1 MIGVYKMSD
10 SRFPT
15 TIDINQLSSWDTSK
29 ELVLKPIYQRNKVW
43 NDAAKSYLIDSIM
56 RNYPIPP
63 IFMRDKLNL
72 AERKTIREVVDG
84 QQRIS
89 TMLDFYNNKFPIK
102 KSQNKDLGGKYFCD
116 FSEEEQEHFLTY
128 KIVVEK
134 ITEKD
139 DSLVFDMF
147 ARLNS
152 NSMPLN
158 KQELRNAKF
167 TGEFKVAAYDM
178 SLSYREMFSK
188 FGIFTTSQL
197 SRMLDVE
204 FVSTIMLEYD
214 LGVVDI
220 SSNIIDKYYQSNNE
234 NYSLKNEVFD
244 YMYYILDK
252 LNKILP
258 LIEKRKSKF
267 FSSVYLYDLINVLKK
282 QKEENVTFNE
292 LNIANQLNA
301 LDYEYENIEMYEPT
315 DSLVI
320 KLNKY
325 KDEHQRHSTNKNNK
339 QNRIDFL
346 RNWLNDCR

>member
-1 MIGVYKMSD
+1 MMGVYKMSD

-56 RNYPIPP
+56 RDYPIPP

-102 KSQNKDLGGKYFCD
+102 KSQNEDLGGKYFCD
-116 FSEEEQEHFLTY
+116 LSEEEQEHFLTY

-152 NSMPLN
+152 NSIPLN

-188 FGIFTTSQL
+188 FEIFTTSQL

-244 YMYYILDK
+244 YMYYILDE

-258 LIEKRKSKF
+258 LIEKRKSRF

-282 QKEENVTFNE
+282 QKEENITFNE
-292 LNIANQLNA
+292 LNIANHLNT
-301 LDYEYENIEMYEPT
+301 LDYEYENIEMHEPT

-339 QNRIDFL
+339 QNRIEFL
-346 RNWLNDCR
+346 RNWLNGCR

>member
-1 MIGVYKMSD
+1 MIGDYRMSD
-10 SRFPT
+10 TRFPT
-15 TIDINQLSSWDTSK
+15 TIDINQLLSWNASN

-43 NDAAKSYLIDSIM
+43 NDSAKSYLIDSIM

-63 IFMRDKLNL
+63 LFMRDKLNL
-72 AERKTIREVVDG
+72 NERKTIREVVDG

-89 TMLDFYNNKFPIK
+89 TIIDFYNNKFPIK
-102 KSQNKDLGGKYFCD
+102 KSQNKELGGKYFNNL
-116 FSEEEQEHFLTY
+116 SEEEQEHFLTY

-139 DSLVFDMF
+139 DSLVYDMF

-167 TGEFKVAAYDM
+167 TGEFKVASYDM
-178 SLSYREMFSK
+178 SLSYRDMFNK
-188 FGIFTTSQL
+188 YGIFTASQL

-204 FVSTIMLEYD
+204 FISIIMLEYE
-214 LGVVDI
+214 LGIIDI
-220 SSNIIDKYYQSNNE
+220 SATIIDKYYQANNE
-234 NYSLKNEVFD
+234 SYPLRNEVFEF
-244 YMYYILDK
+244 MYYILDK

-258 LIEKRKSKF
+258 LIENRKSKF
-267 FSSVYLYDLINVLKK
+267 FSSVYLYDLIYVLKE
-282 QKEENVTFNE
+282 QKENNINFNE
-292 LNIANQLNA
+292 TSIANSLNL
-301 LDYEYENIEMYEPT
+301 LDTEYENINMYEET
-315 DSLVI
+315 DSIVI

-339 QNRIDFL
+339 INRIQFL
-346 RNWLNDCR
+346 KDWLNGRR

>member
-89 TMLDFYNNKFPIK
+89 TILDFYNNKFPIK

>member
-1 MIGVYKMSD
+1 MSD

-15 TIDINQLSSWDTSK
+15 TIDINQLISWNASC

-43 NDAAKSYLIDSIM
+43 NDASKSYLIDSIM

-72 AERKTIREVVDG
+72 TERKTIREVVDG

-102 KSQNKDLGGKYFCD
+102 KSQNKELGGKYFCD
-116 FSEEEQEHFLTY
+116 FSEEEQERFLTY
-128 KIVVEK
+128 KIIVEK

-152 NSMPLN
+152 NNIPLN
-158 KQELRNAKF
+158 KQELRNAMF

-178 SLSYREMFSK
+178 SLSYRDMFTK

-204 FVSTIMLEYD
+204 FISILMLEYD
-214 LGVVDI
+214 LGIMDI
-220 SSNIIDKYYQSNNE
+220 TSKTIDKYYQSNNE
-234 NYSLKNEVFD
+234 NYPCKNEVFD
-244 YMYYILDK
+244 FMYCILDK
-252 LNKILP
+252 LNNIFKMILTTKYRLP
-258 LIEKRKSKF
+258 LLQLVLIQKCPKKKQQQILMLDSLVSLLRKSKIQQKNF
-267 FSSVYLYDLINVLKK
+267 IWAKCLTLLKK
-282 QKEENVTFNE
+282 NQSKKRKW
-292 LNIANQLNA
+292 NI
-301 LDYEYENIEMYEPT
+301 M
-315 DSLVI
+315 SV
-320 KLNKY
+320 
-325 KDEHQRHSTNKNNK
+325 
-339 QNRIDFL
+339 
-346 RNWLNDCR
+346 RNLLTR

>member
-167 TGEFKVAAYDM
+167 TGEFKVAAYDI

-214 LGVVDI
+214 LGVIDI

-258 LIEKRKSKF
+258 LIEKRKSRF

-292 LNIANQLNA
+292 LNIANQLNV
-301 LDYEYENIEMYEPT
+301 LDYEYENIEMYDPT

>member
-1 MIGVYKMSD
+1 MMGVYKMSD

-72 AERKTIREVVDG
+72 IERKTIREVVDG

-244 YMYYILDK
+244 YMYYVLDK

-267 FSSVYLYDLINVLKK
+267 FSSVYLYDLINVLKQ
-282 QKEENVTFNE
+282 QKEDNITFNE
-292 LNIANQLNA
+292 QNIANNLNA
-301 LDYEYENIEMYEPT
+301 LDYEYENIEVYEPT

-320 KLNKY
+320 KLSKY
-325 KDEHQRHSTNKNNK
+325 KDGHQRHSTNKNNK
-339 QNRIDFL
+339 QNRIEFL
-346 RNWLNDCR
+346 RNWLNGCR

>member
-1 MIGVYKMSD
+1 MSD

-15 TIDINQLSSWDTSK
+15 TIDINQLISWNTSC

-43 NDAAKSYLIDSIM
+43 NDSSKSYLIDSIM

-72 AERKTIREVVDG
+72 IERKTIREVVDG

-102 KSQNKDLGGKYFCD
+102 KSQNKELGGKYFYD
-116 FSEEEQEHFLTY
+116 FSEEEQERFLTY
-128 KIVVEK
+128 KIIVEK

-152 NSMPLN
+152 NNIPLN
-158 KQELRNAKF
+158 KQELRNAMF

-178 SLSYREMFSK
+178 SLSFRDMFTK

-204 FVSTIMLEYD
+204 FISILMLEYD
-214 LGVVDI
+214 LGIMDI
-220 SSNIIDKYYQSNNE
+220 TSKTIDKYYQSNNE
-234 NYSLKNEVFD
+234 NYPCKNEVFD
-244 YMYYILDK
+244 FMYCILDK

-267 FSSVYLYDLINVLKK
+267 FSSVYLYDLINVLKDYMK
-282 QKEENVTFNE
+282 SNIVFNE
-292 LNIANQLNA
+292 INIANKLNS
-301 LDYEYENIEMYEPT
+301 LDAEYENLGMYEET
-315 DSLVI
+315 DNFVV
-320 KLNKY
+320 KLKKY
-325 KDEHQRHSTNKNNK
+325 KDEHQRHSTNKSNK
-339 QNRIDFL
+339 QSRIQFL
-346 RNWLNDCR
+346 KEWLNDCR

>member
-1 MIGVYKMSD
+1 MGVYKMSD

-72 AERKTIREVVDG
+72 IERKTIREVVDG

-244 YMYYILDK
+244 YMYYVLDK

-267 FSSVYLYDLINVLKK
+267 FSSVYLYDLINVLKQ
-282 QKEENVTFNE
+282 QKEDNITFNE
-292 LNIANQLNA
+292 QNIANNLNA
-301 LDYEYENIEMYEPT
+301 LDYEYENIEVYEPT

-320 KLNKY
+320 KLSKY
-325 KDEHQRHSTNKNNK
+325 KDGHQRHSTNKNNK
-339 QNRIDFL
+339 QNRIEFL
-346 RNWLNDCR
+346 RNWLNGCR